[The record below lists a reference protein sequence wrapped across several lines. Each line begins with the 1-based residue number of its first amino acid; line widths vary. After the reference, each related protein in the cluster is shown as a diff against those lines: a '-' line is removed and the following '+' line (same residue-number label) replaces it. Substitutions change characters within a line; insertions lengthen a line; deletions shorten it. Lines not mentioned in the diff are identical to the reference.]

1 MRTAACLLV
10 VSLAL
15 IPCINSY
22 AQESTPSA
30 ACTTAES
37 SSMELHALLQAYTS
51 RSGKR
56 FTVHRDAPATV
67 AVGNIDL
74 KSLNLPMLQRV
85 LANNG
90 LAARSTDEGINVV
103 PDSDVRARGLRVT
116 TEKDSGISPDEWV
129 TEIWQLKHISAIPL
143 VPVLRPMVPQQG
155 HLAAVSDDSNSL
167 IIVDRYAN
175 VRRLARIVAEL
186 DRPGRQGKAP

>member
-1 MRTAACLLV
+1 M
-10 VSLAL
+10 
-15 IPCINSY
+15 
-22 AQESTPSA
+22 
-30 ACTTAES
+30 
-37 SSMELHALLQAYTS
+37 
-51 RSGKR
+51 
-56 FTVHRDAPATV
+56 
-67 AVGNIDL
+67 
-74 KSLNLPMLQRV
+74 
-85 LANNG
+85 
-90 LAARSTDEGINVV
+90 

-116 TEKDSGISPDEWV
+116 TDKDSGISPDEWV